1 MAGKF
6 KSRPCPHQISLP
18 LKFCFNMLF
27 CKIKKLYFIRRKSM
41 KKLLS
46 ALILSAAVVLGA
58 EVKTLTDMTGN
69 EVKIPANVERI
80 AALWHANN
88 QIILVLG
95 GMDKVVTTTD
105 LIKKNKWFA
114 QIYPRVK
121 DLPAALNGNDIQIE
135 ELVKLAPDAV
145 VVSNK
150 NFQENLAKNG
160 FNAVNAIF
168 RDYDDMKK
176 SVLLTAQIIGGD
188 AASKAKELNENLDAN
203 IALVS
208 ERTSKLE
215 DAKRPKVLHIV
226 GGANL
231 LKIDGTKTIID
242 TWIKYAG
249 GKNAVQKD
257 GSMIEITAEEIVSSD
272 PDIII
277 VGGANNQKA
286 VEKIYA
292 DPVFAGL
299 KAVKDKKVYGNPK
312 GVFSW
317 DRYGAESALQ
327 ILWAA
332 KTIQP
337 ELFTDID
344 VKAETKAFYK
354 KFMNYELS
362 DAEFEYILKGLNP
375 EGK

>member
-1 MAGKF
+1 
-6 KSRPCPHQISLP
+6 
-18 LKFCFNMLF
+18 MLF

-46 ALILSAAVVLGA
+46 ALLLSAAVALGA

-69 EVKIPANVERI
+69 AVKIPANVERI

-277 VGGANNQKA
+277 VGGADNQKA

-337 ELFTDID
+337 ELFKDID

-362 DAEFEYILKGLNP
+362 DGEFEYILKGLNP
-375 EGK
+375 DGK